1 MDECPYQGRRDEV
14 ESGREPARGRLAGMV
29 KMSPAFVDALSYA
42 EERIQA
48 LVASLDRP
56 IEGLAQP
63 GALTLGIARQAGAV
77 HRDLITL
84 CASNRLTSPVILVRP
99 IVEAAI
105 LVRWIEV
112 DPQPH
117 TDMYFAEDDRQRLSS
132 VPAFVEFRRRRG
144 TPMSGPVFSPDV
156 EAEMRKGVTDVKAAA
171 IAAGKITKKSN
182 RVLPLIQDMAKATG
196 DSAIWEGYQ
205 VIYRVASPWTHFG
218 GRAMSHYEP
227 ETRSDGTHLVPAPPY
242 DGLAIRG
249 LTAPTMLVLLG
260 SVSRICGLGIER
272 EARILQDTIAMWPSE
287 ALGDVDL

>member
-1 MDECPYQGRRDEV
+1 
-14 ESGREPARGRLAGMV
+14 MV

-56 IEGLAQP
+56 VEGLVQP
-63 GALTLGIARQAGAV
+63 CALTMGIARQAGAV
-77 HRDLITL
+77 HRDLMTL
-84 CASNRLTSPVILVRP
+84 CASNRLTSPVILLRP

-117 TDMYFAEDDRQRLSS
+117 SDMYFAEDDRQRLSS
-132 VPAFVEFRRRRG
+132 APAFVEFRRRRG
-144 TPMSGPVFSPDV
+144 TPMSGPVFTREV
-156 EAEMRKGVTDVKAAA
+156 EVAMRKGVTAVKEGA

-182 RVLPLIQDMAKATG
+182 RVLPLIQDMAKATD
-196 DSAIWEGYQ
+196 DSAIWEGYE
-205 VIYRVASPWTHFG
+205 VIYRVVSPWTHVG
-218 GRAMSHYEP
+218 GRALSHYEP
-227 ETRSDGTHLVPAPPY
+227 EIRSDGTHLVPVPPY
-242 DGLAIRG
+242 DGQAIRA

-260 SVSRICGLGIER
+260 SVGRICGLGIER

-287 ALGDVDL
+287 ALMAVDL